1 MNDVDDSKLGIIW
14 QDVQHRR
21 IVEVI
26 KELNSN
32 PQIDYQSIQTQL
44 VFYAEDHFD
53 TEEQYMH
60 RFAYDK
66 TESHIKE
73 HKTFID
79 KCDEI
84 TKKCFV
90 DEDLISNMSS
100 YLYDWFLN
108 HILVVDREFAVFLHT
123 REHDNA

>member
-1 MNDVDDSKLGIIW
+1 MNDVYDYKLGIIW

-21 IVEVI
+21 IVEII
-26 KELNSN
+26 KEFNSN
-32 PQIDYQSIQTQL
+32 QQVDYQSIHAQL
-44 VFYAEDHFD
+44 MFYAEDHFD
-53 TEEQYMH
+53 TEEQYMR

-84 TKKCFV
+84 TKACLV
-90 DEDLISNMSS
+90 DEDLISTMSS
-100 YLYDWFLN
+100 YLHDWFLN
-108 HILVVDREFAVFLHT
+108 HILVVDRELAVFLLT
-123 REHDNA
+123 RGYDNA

>member
-1 MNDVDDSKLGIIW
+1 MNDVYDYKLGIIW

-21 IVEVI
+21 IVEII

-32 PQIDYQSIQTQL
+32 PEVDYQSIQAQL
-44 VFYAEDHFD
+44 MFYVEDHFD

-60 RFAYDK
+60 RFAYAK

-73 HKTFID
+73 HKTFIS

-84 TKKCFV
+84 TKTCLV
-90 DEDLISNMSS
+90 DDDLISTMSS
-100 YLYDWFLN
+100 YLHDWFLN
-108 HILVVDREFAVFLHT
+108 HILVVDRELAVFLIT
-123 REHDNA
+123 RGPDNA